1 MRALVIEHD
10 ATVRDALV
18 AVLRRRG
25 HEVCAGQAI
34 SALPGAA
41 DELPPL
47 IILGLDDPSFD
58 ALAFARAV
66 RARPDGDV
74 FVLIAL
80 TEDLDGRAEDAAA
93 AGFDDLIRRG
103 STERVIA
110 ARLSLAEAR
119 VSRWEAHLAA
129 ERARQEAEDALAMER
144 DLFQAVMESAP
155 DLLYVKD
162 RESRFLRA
170 NAAVAANLGV
180 ASPSDLIGRTDRDFF
195 PPDLAEKFR
204 ADEQRVMTTGQPI
217 RNQLEGKTGDGDS
230 PAWVLTTKSPLRN
243 RNGEIVGIVGV
254 AREVTEEVKAE
265 ARLRAAEARFRAL
278 VEHIP
283 AITFATQVID
293 GRDHVT
299 YVSPQVTQ
307 VLGFEPEE
315 FIALWNGPK
324 WLDLIHPDDRER
336 FLVETERA
344 NSTNTAY
351 HCEYRHRAKDGRYVW
366 VRSDAGV
373 IVADPDLPPTW
384 HGVMFDLTLQKE
396 AEAKYRALVEQI
408 PAVTYTTACEDG
420 VERFTYMSPQIQA
433 ILGIGPE
440 EITGMTVAEWVL
452 RIHPDDRGRALA
464 LAQQASLASQPYR
477 CEYRLLTSDGRWVW
491 VRDEAV
497 LLSDA
502 TGGPQR
508 WQGIVID
515 LSEHKALAEQ
525 LEHQA
530 FHDPL
535 TGLPNRALFA
545 ERLEHAILRTQRH
558 DSSVAILFL
567 DLDNFKVVNDSL
579 GHDAGDALLV
589 AVAHRL
595 THVVRAG
602 DTVARL
608 GGDEFTV
615 LMEDLQDPAEA
626 VAVAHRIVRAFSA
639 PFDVA
644 GREVYTAASIG
655 IAISERG
662 RKRSPDLLR
671 EADVAMYQAKRAG
684 KGAVRVF
691 DPAISDMVSRRLSL
705 EQDLR
710 RAVEREEFVVYY
722 QPVVIVPS
730 GAPAV
735 VEALVRWHHPE
746 RGIIPPQEFVPLAE
760 EIGLILPI
768 GKWVLTEACR
778 QVRRWQESGGLS
790 SPLALSVNLSIR
802 QFQHPE
808 LVDDIAAALR
818 ASGLDPS
825 SLQLEITESVLLDD
839 VEGALSTLHRLRSLG
854 VRLALDDFGTG
865 YSSLSHLKRLPVD
878 VIKIDKSFV
887 KGLGADPKDALIV
900 QSMVGLGRV
909 LGMQVAGEGIET
921 ADQYAHA
928 CAVGFTL
935 AQGHYFARPQPAAL
949 AETTLRRLAAKAGGT
964 QELKARSYQAA
975 VVPPRWPGWR

>member
-1 MRALVIEHD
+1 MRALVIERD
-10 ATVRDALV
+10 TEVREAIV
-18 AVLRRRG
+18 AVLRDRG
-25 HEVCAGQAI
+25 YDVLASNCSAG
-34 SALPGAA
+34 PPDVAA
-41 DELPPL
+41 DLAPL
-47 IILGLDDPSFD
+47 IIVGLDHPGMD
-58 ALAFARAV
+58 ALGFARAV

-74 FVLIAL
+74 FVLVAL
-80 TEDLDGRAEDAAA
+80 TEDLDSRAEEAAA

-103 STERVIA
+103 SAESVIS
-110 ARLSLAEAR
+110 ARLSLADAR
-119 VSRWEAHLAA
+119 VRRWEMHLAA
-129 ERARQEAEDALAMER
+129 ERARREAEDALAMER
-144 DLFQAVMESAP
+144 DLFQAVMESTP

-170 NAAVAANLGV
+170 NAAVAAYLGV
-180 ASPSDLIGRTDRDFF
+180 SNPEDLIGRTDVDFF
-195 PPDLAEKFR
+195 PPALAAQFR
-204 ADEQRVMTTGQPI
+204 ADELRVMTTGQPI
-217 RNQLEGKTGDGDS
+217 RNQLEGKTADGDS

-243 RNGEIVGIVGV
+243 RQGEIVGIVGV
-254 AREVTEEVKAE
+254 AREVTEQVRAE
-265 ARLRAAEARFRAL
+265 ARLRAAEARYRAL

-299 YVSPQVTQ
+299 YVSPQVIEI
-307 VLGFEPEE
+307 LGYEPEE
-315 FIALWNGPK
+315 FLSLWNGPD
-324 WLDLIHPDDRER
+324 WLELVHPDDREH
-336 FLVETERA
+336 FLAELERA
-344 NSTNTAY
+344 NSTNSPY
-351 HCEYRHRAKDGRYVW
+351 HCEFRQRAKDGRYVW

-373 IVADPDLPPTW
+373 IVGDPGEPPTW
-384 HGVMFDLTLQKE
+384 HGVMFDLTAQKE
-396 AEAKYRALVEQI
+396 AEAKYRTLVEQI
-408 PAVTYTTACEDG
+408 PAVTYTTACIDG
-420 VERFTYMSPQIQA
+420 VERFTYVSPQIRA
-433 ILGIGPE
+433 MLGYDPA
-440 EITGMTVAEWVL
+440 EIAGLATTTWANLV
-452 RIHPDDRGRALA
+452 HPDDRDRALA
-464 LAQQASLASQPYR
+464 LALHVSAQGLPYR
-477 CEYRLLTSDGRWVW
+477 CEYRIRTNDGRWVW
-491 VRDEAV
+491 IRDEAV

-508 WQGIVID
+508 WQGILVD

-545 ERLEHAILRTQRH
+545 ERLEHAVLRTQRH
-558 DSSVAILFL
+558 DASVAILFL

-595 THVVRAG
+595 RHLVRVG

-615 LMEDLQDPAEA
+615 LMEDMESPAEA
-626 VAVAHRIVRAFSA
+626 VAVAHRIVRAFA
-639 PFDVA
+639 TPFDIG

-655 IAISERG
+655 IAVSERG
-662 RKRSPDLLR
+662 RKGSPELLR

-691 DPAISDMVSRRLSL
+691 DPVISDLVSRRLSL

-710 RAVEREEFVVYY
+710 RAVEREEFTVYY
-722 QPVVIVPS
+722 QPVVVVPS
-730 GAPAV
+730 GAPAA
-735 VEALVRWHHPE
+735 VEALVRWQHPE
-746 RGIIPPQEFVPLAE
+746 RGIILPQDFVPLAE

-768 GKWVLTEACR
+768 GKWMITEACR
-778 QVRRWQESGGLS
+778 QAQRWQAAGDVGASLV
-790 SPLALSVNLSIR
+790 ASVNLSLR

-808 LVDDIAAALR
+808 LVDDVAAALQ

-839 VEGALSTLHRLRSLG
+839 VEGALTTLHRLRDLG

-887 KGLGADPKDALIV
+887 KGLGADQKDTLIV
-900 QSMVGLGRV
+900 QSMVNLGRV

-921 ADQYAHA
+921 AEHYAHV
-928 CAVGFTL
+928 CAIGFTL
-935 AQGHYFARPQPAAL
+935 AQGYYFARPQPAVQ
-949 AETTLRRLAAKAGGT
+949 AEATIRRLAAKAGRTGDI
-964 QELKARSYQAA
+964 EARLLQAA
-975 VVPPRWPGWR
+975 AGPRWSA